1 MDRQQIATMQVQ
13 DAALQQLESKLSSSK
28 QELEVYL
35 SKQTPAKIWDTFT
48 IRMTAMESFRGQIMT
63 DFMAKVD
70 RGTASEASSSTPST
84 PMRGQQGDSGSVA
97 SIGLSNFI
105 NAKPSTMGQ

>member
-1 MDRQQIATMQVQ
+1 MDSDRRHRDDADLQMQVQ

-48 IRMTAMESFRGQIMT
+48 IR
-63 DFMAKVD
+63 
-70 RGTASEASSSTPST
+70 
-84 PMRGQQGDSGSVA
+84 
-97 SIGLSNFI
+97 
-105 NAKPSTMGQ
+105 